1 MWKKKT
7 ESEPPPNLFPE
18 PEPEPE
24 KKTQKEP
31 EAPKAQPF
39 VYRPPP
45 ELENPGKFEDLSVE
59 CSNLLSTSEFFEGLH
74 VDIKSAPSTKLEL
87 TNSFAIGSETEKPNY
102 TLGAMYSGEGRM
114 VYGRMSTEGSTM
126 GRWTESFD
134 KMDVTVQAQ
143 VNKDPTMN
151 GFRVESDY
159 RGSNWTLGLRWT
171 NPGLYTMNYYQR
183 LSHRLSMGVDWS
195 FSHKQAASVTSYG
208 LRYIVGQYIVSST
221 LASHMVSVGFVKLIQ
236 ASTGAGAYV
245 STEFQAGPVQ
255 GGGIGTTWAAGID
268 YRLRAASYRLRVDN
282 DFNIH
287 QTYEEGS
294 DKTRLQFFG

>member
-1 MWKKKT
+1 
-7 ESEPPPNLFPE
+7 
-18 PEPEPE
+18 
-24 KKTQKEP
+24 
-31 EAPKAQPF
+31 
-39 VYRPPP
+39 
-45 ELENPGKFEDLSVE
+45 
-59 CSNLLSTSEFFEGLH
+59 
-74 VDIKSAPSTKLEL
+74 
-87 TNSFAIGSETEKPNY
+87 
-102 TLGAMYSGEGRM
+102 
-114 VYGRMSTEGSTM
+114 M

-183 LSHRLSMGVDWS
+183 ISQRLAMGVDWS

-208 LRYIVGQYIVSST
+208 MRYTNGGCIFSTT
-221 LASHMVSVGFVKLIQ
+221 LAPHMVSLGFVKLIQ
-236 ASTGAGAYV
+236 AATGAGAYV

-268 YRLRAASYRLRVDN
+268 YRMRTASYRLRVDN

-294 DKTRLQFFG
+294 DKTRLQLLVDMNFIKKSYKIGLGFMING